1 MPVPVLRRSFQIF
14 FVLVSC
20 LSYILAQIR
29 PVHPGLTNIRIY
41 VKIKFDVLI
50 KKGVYDKYFDMSF
63 GSYAG
68 TV

>member
-1 MPVPVLRRSFQIF
+1 MP
-14 FVLVSC
+14 
-20 LSYILAQIR
+20 LS
-29 PVHPGLTNIRIY
+29 LTNIRIY

-68 TV
+68 TG